1 MHIPA
6 LLSKLAALLAVLWTV
21 STRCVYNLGEDKLPF
36 HVDSE
41 PFKIGALEAC
51 KDYLEPG
58 RLGCCNHIN
67 D

>member
-1 MHIPA
+1 MKPTTFLVELGIFLAILPLA
-6 LLSKLAALLAVLWTV
+6 LTK
-21 STRCVYNLGEDKLPF
+21 CVYNIGEDRLPT

-41 PFKIGALEAC
+41 PFKLGPLEAC